1 MHRVLDRQ
9 RANQILPGLCAL
21 AIMTKA
27 PRAGAVKTRLQPPL
41 TPEEAADLNICF
53 LRDIADAIS
62 RATGSWSGGLRTPKQ
77 DTIAR
82 GVGVFT
88 PEGSEKEYAGI
99 LPLNFDLIPQ
109 RGDGFGERLINAADD
124 LLHVGFESCC
134 LINSDS
140 PTATADA
147 FREAAAQLQGADAR
161 IVLGPSDDGGYYLIG
176 MRKVYCRLFQE
187 IDWSTERVF
196 VQTLER
202 AREIGLN
209 VHVLPSCFDVDDRA
223 ALQRLCNELLGEN
236 LTAAPATKKFL
247 ADIIAREGRERIWPV
262 VGAVVPT
269 AESTEKALGTSASTS
284 K

>member
-9 RANQILPGLCAL
+9 RGNQISAGLCAL

-62 RATGSWSGGLRTPKQ
+62 RATCSCGPGPPEQ

-82 GVGVFT
+82 GVGIFT
-88 PEGSEKEYAGI
+88 PEGSEKEYADI
-99 LPLNFDLIPQ
+99 LPLDFDLIPQ

-147 FREAAAQLQGADAR
+147 FREAAAQLRGADDR

-176 MRKVYCRLFQE
+176 IKKMYRRLFQE

-196 VQTLER
+196 DQTLER

-209 VHVLPSCFDVDDRA
+209 VHLLPKFYDVDDPVTLR
-223 ALQRLCNELLGEN
+223 RLCNELLMKNSRGDI
-236 LTAAPATKKFL
+236 APATREFL
-247 ADIIAREGRERIWPV
+247 TDLIGRKGREPIWP
-262 VGAVVPT
+262 GLA
-269 AESTEKALGTSASTS
+269 AASAS
-284 K
+284 KRK

>member
-1 MHRVLDRQ
+1 MHRVFDRQ
-9 RANQILPGLCAL
+9 RGNQISAGLCAL

-62 RATGSWSGGLRTPKQ
+62 RATCSWRGGLRPPEK

-99 LPLNFDLIPQ
+99 LPVDFDLIPQ

-124 LLHVGFESCC
+124 LLHVGFKSCC

-140 PTATADA
+140 PTATAEA
-147 FREAAAQLQGADAR
+147 FREAVTQLQDAEDR

-176 MRKVYCRLFQE
+176 MRKLNRHLFEE

-196 VQTLER
+196 AQTDER
-202 AREIGLN
+202 AREVGLK
-209 VHVLPSCFDVDDRA
+209 VHVLPKFYDVDDGATLR
-223 ALQRLCNELLGEN
+223 RLCEELLRGN
-236 LTAAPATKKFL
+236 S
-247 ADIIAREGRERIWPV
+247 R
-262 VGAVVPT
+262 
-269 AESTEKALGTSASTS
+269 
-284 K
+284 